1 MRNVW
6 IVFKTLVKDW
16 LRSPTGVFFSFLF
29 PVLLLLI
36 FGTLFGGTENTR
48 YALYIQNLDVDES
61 GNQTN
66 LSTAFI
72 EAIKST
78 ECFDIKPLDKD
89 VNISAFVKNQ
99 QTIETL
105 RFLVIPDG
113 FEEKA
118 INKTVV
124 VRMGIIV
131 DTLVYVINNYS
142 QYMNASD
149 IANITMGKEMLSAYL
164 NQTNATSPEVLLIA
178 DEHAQSTQ
186 IIKGIIYSVSN
197 GFNNQLTGASDIV
210 IPKSEDLQQR
220 RWRAAD
226 YYLPG
231 YIAAFIMTNGIIGM
245 TTTVTEYKRNGIVK
259 RLSATPL
266 SKRDWIL
273 GCILQQTFLGF
284 ALTLLMIGFSWAIF
298 GVRAIPDLYAVSL
311 IFIGCVL
318 FSSIGMTL
326 GGFVKDIE
334 AANGIGNAIGFPL
347 MFLSGAF
354 WPVEVM
360 PSYMQTIAK
369 GSPVYYFH
377 QGLRE
382 IMIYSEPA
390 NATISF
396 VVLTVLAVI
405 FTLLAIKITR
415 WKDL

>member
-29 PVLLLLI
+29 PLLLLLI
-36 FGTLFGGTENTR
+36 FGALFGGTETTK
-48 YALYIQNLDVDES
+48 YLLYIQNKDVDEN
-61 GNQTN
+61 GNPTN
-66 LSTAFI
+66 LSMAFI

-78 ECFDIKPLDKD
+78 ECFEIKTLAKE
-89 VNISAFVKNQ
+89 VNISVFVKEQ
-99 QTIETL
+99 QTIESL
-105 RFLVIPDG
+105 RFLVIPAG
-113 FEEKA
+113 FEERA
-118 INKTVV
+118 MNRSVV

-131 DTLVYVINNYS
+131 DTLVYILGNYS

-149 IANITMGKEMLSAYL
+149 VANITMGKELLCEYL
-164 NQTNATSPEVLLIA
+164 NQTNFTSPEILLIA
-178 DEHAQSTQ
+178 DEHAQATQ
-186 IIKGIIYSVSN
+186 IVKGIIYSVVH
-197 GFNNQLTGASDIV
+197 GFNNHLTGASDII

-220 RWRAAD
+220 KWRAAD

-284 ALTLLMIGFSWAIF
+284 TLTVFMIGFSWAIF

-334 AANGIGNAIGFPL
+334 AAAGIGNAIGFPL

-354 WPVEVM
+354 WPVEIM

-382 IMIYSEPA
+382 IMIYNEPA
-390 NATISF
+390 NASIPF
-396 VVLTVLAVI
+396 IVLSALAVF
-405 FTLLAIKITR
+405 FTFLAIKITR